1 MKKFNFFLLL
11 LGVVLSGCSAYQY
24 SARQTNVARRS
35 INTYEQMASIDV
47 DYSKQ
52 VTATSNFHQTKKT
65 AINEAEFLCI
75 QENNIDVIVDP
86 IYKVKR
92 RPTGIRKYQA
102 VVVGFAGMYK
112 VEPTAI
118 DKSKQYTMEEVEK
131 YKLLT
136 DPVFPKYYYHN
147 GMQGDCYYFGTQSP
161 DVRPTS
167 TTIQSNVFNTT
178 TQIKKVGGLKGLI
191 QRIKAKRQG
200 GADNSDF

>member
-1 MKKFNFFLLL
+1 MKKLNFFLLL
-11 LGVVLSGCSAYQY
+11 LGVVALSRCTAYQY

-65 AINEAEFLCI
+65 AIHEAEFLCL

-92 RPTGIRKYQA
+92 RPLGIRKYQA

-112 VEPTAI
+112 VEPTVL
-118 DKSKQYTMEEVEK
+118 DKSKQYTLEEIEK
-131 YKLLT
+131 YRLLT
-136 DPVFPKYYYHN
+136 DPAFPKYYYKN
-147 GMQGDCYYFGTQSP
+147 GMQGDCYYFGTPSSN
-161 DVRPTS
+161 TSSNS
-167 TTIQSNVFNTT
+167 TTIQSNVFNST
-178 TQIKKVGGLKGLI
+178 TQTKKCGGLKGLI
-191 QRIKAKRQG
+191 QRIKAKKS
-200 GADNSDF
+200 GAVDAAF